1 MDVLICDDE
10 PDIQLLLELALT
22 SMGHQTRTVGSAAEA
37 EAAIA
42 ERRPDVLLLDVMMP
56 EMDGP
61 TLVRTLRQSDLL
73 HPPRTMLVSAITR
86 NDLARLAE
94 ELDVD
99 YLPKPCGFDEI
110 AAAMDTLAA

>member
-10 PDIQLLLELALT
+10 PDIQLLLDLT
-22 SMGHQTRTVGSAAEA
+22 ITSLGHETRTVGSAEEA
-37 EAAIA
+37 AAAIA

-56 EMDGP
+56 GGDGP
-61 TLVRTLRQSDLL
+61 SLVRMLRGADML
-73 HPPRTMLVSAITR
+73 HPPKTMLISAIMR
-86 NDLARLAE
+86 RDLAQLAD

-99 YLPKPCGFDEI
+99 YLSKPCGFADI